1 MKALRILILML
12 VLGNF
17 FSTDAAAQK
26 KFIEY
31 FRPVTV
37 KDTLF
42 FSLDS
47 PKGLRAD
54 TISYNV
60 LTANV
65 PPVLLQNIDY
75 LLDSEE
81 TTVVGLGRFSLNEEF
96 DAYLLGFTLYWF
108 GGQAMLVVQKKNNV
122 PAALIPVSNF
132 YGGDGGQ
139 VLRNTWFFDYNK
151 DGKKDLL
158 IRDSSHTLRINEEG
172 EEEEKYEEY
181 VSLYLWEGRGFKPQ
195 ALSNEQALIKKFPV
209 SWDW

>member
-1 MKALRILILML
+1 MKALQLSVFTLMISSFICMEA
-12 VLGNF
+12 V
-17 FSTDAAAQK
+17 AQK
-26 KFIEY
+26 RFNEY

-54 TISYNV
+54 TIPYAV
-60 LTANV
+60 FTANV
-65 PPVLLQNIDY
+65 PPALLQNIDY
-75 LLDSEE
+75 LLDAEE
-81 TTVVGLGRFSLNEEF
+81 TTVVGLGRFSLDEEF

-158 IRDSSHTLRINEEG
+158 IRDSSHTLRVNEEG
-172 EEEEKYEEY
+172 EQEENYEEY
-181 VSLYLWEGRGFKPQ
+181 VSLYLWEGRGFKPKSV
-195 ALSNEQALIKKFPV
+195 SNEKELIKKFPV